1 MVSKPTMRWTLGS
14 RTCLI
19 GLTAFFF
26 TACGQNEGGRCQI
39 NSDCGSGLEC
49 RNGLT
54 GNGTCQYPATATTG
68 DAALTGDI
76 GADMPLASGSEVG
89 AEAVVTPA
97 IDGTEIEKTG
107 SDAGAVLD
115 GTESNATAIDA
126 GAVDS
131 DSFDSTFL

>member
-1 MVSKPTMRWTLGS
+1 MRWTLGS
-14 RTCLI
+14 RTCLL
-19 GLTAFFF
+19 GLTAFLF
-26 TACGQNEGGRCQI
+26 TACGQNEGGRCQT

-54 GNGTCQYPATATTG
+54 GNGTCQYPGTATSS
-68 DAALTGDI
+68 DAALTSDLGEDI
-76 GADMPLASGSEVG
+76 PAASGSEVG
-89 AEAVVTPA
+89 AEAGVTPA
-97 IDGTEIEKTG
+97 IDGTESDTTE

-115 GTESNATAIDA
+115 GAESDVTAIDA